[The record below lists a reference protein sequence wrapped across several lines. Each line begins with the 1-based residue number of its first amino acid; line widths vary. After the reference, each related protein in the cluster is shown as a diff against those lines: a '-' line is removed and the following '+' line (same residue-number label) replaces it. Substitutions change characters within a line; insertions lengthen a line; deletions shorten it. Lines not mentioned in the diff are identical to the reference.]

1 MLFTSMLQNLQSG
14 KNDSNI
20 NSSKAFFSL
29 SYVHIIRGFKT
40 LPFDH
45 TSYQENK
52 IKFIQILVYISNTY
66 RNDVKTLFS
75 FF

>member
-1 MLFTSMLQNLQSG
+1 MY
-14 KNDSNI
+14 I
-20 NSSKAFFSL
+20 SL
-29 SYVHIIRGFKT
+29 EVLKRSH
-40 LPFDH
+40 FDH

-75 FF
+75 FFNFCPEALYSVAEVDAFLSFFING